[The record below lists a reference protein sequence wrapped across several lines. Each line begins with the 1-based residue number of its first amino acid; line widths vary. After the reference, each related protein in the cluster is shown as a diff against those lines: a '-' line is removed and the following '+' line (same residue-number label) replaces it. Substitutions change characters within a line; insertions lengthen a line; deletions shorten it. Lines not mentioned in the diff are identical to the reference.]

1 MDTPIPPQFIGS
13 VAMMR
18 HPEEGE
24 KRWMTLWN
32 SKRKQFEMVTALRLE
47 NDTYR
52 ECLDRE
58 LAWKLD
64 LQRGKE
70 YLISSMARLHIEQ
83 ELILPG
89 DEKPTLYVIEFYV
102 ADPYGKQSFNKL
114 EERKDIHWLTTHEIL
129 AGYGPEDRSVDP
141 RLVYLLNKFELISPY
156 S

>member
-1 MDTPIPPQFIGS
+1 MDTAIPPQFIGS
-13 VAMMR
+13 VALMR

-24 KRWMTLWN
+24 KRWMMLWN
-32 SKRKQFEMVTALRLE
+32 PKRNQFEMVTALRLE

-83 ELILPG
+83 ELTLPR
-89 DEKPTLYVIEFYV
+89 DEKPVFYAIEFYV
-102 ADPYGKQSFNKL
+102 SDPYGKQSFAKL
-114 EERKDIHWLTTHEIL
+114 EERENLHWLTTHEIL
-129 AGYGPEDRSVDP
+129 AGYGPEDRPVDP
-141 RLVYLLNKFELISPY
+141 RLVYLINKFELISPY

>member
-1 MDTPIPPQFIGS
+1 MDTAITPQFIGS
-13 VAMMR
+13 IALMR

-32 SKRKQFEMVTALRLE
+32 SKRNQFEMVTALRLE

-58 LAWKLD
+58 LAWKLE

-83 ELILPG
+83 ELTLPG
-89 DEKPTLYVIEFYV
+89 DEIPAFYAIEFYV
-102 ADPYGKQSFNKL
+102 VDPYGKPSFAKL
-114 EERKDIHWLTTHEIL
+114 DKREDLHWLTTHEIL
-129 AGYGPEDRSVDP
+129 AGFGPEDRAVDP
-141 RLVYLLNKFELISPY
+141 RLVYLINKFELISPY